1 MDEKLLLQLAQM
13 MGGPNGRGAPLR
25 DEAVGMI
32 DARGSGV
39 PLQANDGRNQK
50 TADEN
55 ERHWLKIKDKIASSI
70 MNSEPTPEPTPTK
83 SLVES
88 LFTSLDQAALEY
100 LMYKMRDAG
109 RSPLMG
115 YDPEGKDTRPQ
126 SPDIARTGGDK

>member
-55 ERHWLKIKDKIASSI
+55 KRQWLKFKEKLKSSI
-70 MNSEPTPEPTPTK
+70 MDREPTPEPTPTK
-83 SLVES
+83 SLADA
-88 LFTSLDQAALEY
+88 LFASLDQAALEY

-126 SPDIARTGGDK
+126 APDIARTGGDK